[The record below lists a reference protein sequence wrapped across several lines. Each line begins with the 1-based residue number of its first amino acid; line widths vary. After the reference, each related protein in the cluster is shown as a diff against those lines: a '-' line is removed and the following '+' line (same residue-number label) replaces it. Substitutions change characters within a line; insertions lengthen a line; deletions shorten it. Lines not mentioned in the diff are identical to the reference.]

1 MPINM
6 SPTDHRPNE
15 EEEYVRATVDRST
28 DPPTFKRQPF
38 GDLINFE
45 STPKC
50 P

>member
-1 MPINM
+1 M

-15 EEEYVRATVDRST
+15 VESYVRATVDRST
-28 DPPTFKRQPF
+28 DPPTFTWQLF
-38 GDLINFE
+38 GDFVSFE

>member
-1 MPINM
+1 M

-15 EEEYVRATVDRST
+15 VESYVRATVDRST
-28 DPPTFKRQPF
+28 DPPTFTWQLF
-38 GDLINFE
+38 GDLISFE